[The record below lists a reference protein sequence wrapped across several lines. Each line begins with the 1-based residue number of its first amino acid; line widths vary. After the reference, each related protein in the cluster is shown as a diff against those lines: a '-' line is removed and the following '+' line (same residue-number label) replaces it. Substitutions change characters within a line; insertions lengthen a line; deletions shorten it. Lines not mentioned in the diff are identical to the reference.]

1 MFLQPRFVS
10 FLLALAIATS
20 TAAFCSLIPNTPT
33 ITIATTF
40 LVAIASSF
48 LLIYFTIEFLIFKE
62 LFNIHAIFE
71 KLKKKEFKIQKDA
84 GGFKI
89 NPIKKLNNEIALFAM
104 VKQKEIEELKKI
116 ENYRKEFIADMSHEL
131 KTPIFAAQGYIHT
144 LLDGAMEDPEV
155 SEKFLKKA
163 AKSLDSLDELVQDL
177 LDLSEIETRSAK
189 MRKDN
194 FDVYLIVGEVFD
206 QVEKKA
212 LKRNVVLISDRN
224 IEKPIMIEAD
234 QKRIFQVIRNLV
246 ENGIKYGHEGGF
258 VKVNVIQDKEGI
270 EIQVTDDGPGIPE
283 DDQKRVFERFYRVE
297 KSRSKDKG
305 GSGLGLAICKEIV
318 EAHKSKIVLSSKL
331 GKGSTFSFR
340 LNKKKE
346 GKE

>member
-1 MFLQPRFVS
+1 MFLQPRFIS
-10 FLLALAIATS
+10 FLLALAIAIS
-20 TAAFCSLIPNTPT
+20 TAAFCSLVPKTPA

-48 LLIYFTIEFLIFKE
+48 LLIYFTIEYLIFKE
-62 LFNIHAIFE
+62 LISIHAIFE
-71 KLKKKEFKIQKDA
+71 KLKKKEFRIQKES

-116 ENYRKEFIADMSHEL
+116 ESYRKEFIADLSHEL

-144 LLDGAMEDPEV
+144 LLDGAKDDPEV

-163 AKSLDSLDELVQDL
+163 AKSLDGLDELVQDL

-189 MRKDN
+189 MRKDY
-194 FDVYLIVGEVFD
+194 FDIFQVVGEAFD
-206 QVEKKA
+206 QLEKKA
-212 LKRNVVLISDRN
+212 LKKNIVLLSERSV
-224 IEKPIMIEAD
+224 EKPIMVEAD
-234 QKRIFQVIRNLV
+234 QKRIFQVILNLV
-246 ENGIKYGHEGGF
+246 ENGIKYGQEGGF
-258 VKVNVIQDKEGI
+258 VKVYIQQEKESAD
-270 EIQVTDDGPGIPE
+270 IQVVDNGPGIPE
-283 DDQKRVFERFYRVE
+283 EDQKRVFERFYRVE

-305 GSGLGLAICKEIV
+305 GSGLGLAICREII
-318 EAHKSKIVLSSKL
+318 EAHKSKITLASKP

-340 LNKKKE
+340 LPVKKE
-346 GKE
+346 NKD